1 MPERVELVAGKAEGS
16 PAEPRAPVLTADDAT
31 GPLDLPIVRKAVVA
45 VIAAITAMAT
55 RKAIRRFL
63 LLAPSEF
70 AEAVS

>member
-1 MPERVELVAGKAEGS
+1 
-16 PAEPRAPVLTADDAT
+16 
-31 GPLDLPIVRKAVVA
+31 LDLPIVRKAVVA